1 MSVLAF
7 LVKQQKGEDCAT
19 FSHPMPRPEIHH
31 PTPSTPP
38 YSPRLGNL
46 RECVCVCGGVIT
58 KVAAGGFPLC
68 PHLDLIVAPV
78 ACGKPGHREQGFLD
92 DLKVHSTHWLCK

>member
-1 MSVLAF
+1 MPHSAT
-7 LVKQQKGEDCAT
+7 QCHAQKFTTLPHLPHLILLGW
-19 FSHPMPRPEIHH
+19 EIYV
-31 PTPSTPP
+31 S
-38 YSPRLGNL
+38 
-46 RECVCVCGGVIT
+46 VCVGGGVIT